1 MHNMTAHMSAKTKH
15 YEKVYERFTAPISEC
30 YDCGRHCAPLNDG
43 EPVCCST
50 DNAMPIVDTA
60 EWKLLKRRTR
70 MWHKLKPRGT
80 DQRDIINGLDKDSCA
95 IECRGAA
102 HCERDNRSMSCRT
115 FPFFPYLTKGREFVG
130 LAYYWSFEDRCW
142 VIANL
147 RIVDKSFIKQFVY
160 VYEYLFQKDDAWQQ
174 AYHAESASMRRVF
187 SRWKRRIP
195 LIGRAGEKL
204 WVLPN
209 SGGEIVPAKEREFK
223 LPDGISLY

>member
-1 MHNMTAHMSAKTKH
+1 MTTYMSAKPEHYKQL
-15 YEKVYERFTAPISEC
+15 YEKFTAPISER
-30 YDCGRHCAPLNDG
+30 YDCGRHCAPLNNG

-50 DNAMPIVDTA
+50 DNAVPVVDTA

-70 MWHKLKPRGT
+70 MWHKLKPREIG
-80 DQRDIINGLDKDSCA
+80 QRDIINGLSKGSCA

-115 FPFFPYLTKGREFVG
+115 FPFFPYLTKERKFIG

-147 RIVDKSFIKQFVY
+147 RIVDKCFVKQFMNVH
-160 VYEYLFQKDDAWQQ
+160 EYLFRKDDAWEQ
-174 AYHAESASMRRVF
+174 AYYAESASMRRVF

-195 LIGRAGEKL
+195 LIGCEAEQL

-209 SGGEIVPAKEREFK
+209 SGGKIVPAKERECK